1 MKRTVLLC
9 LATLSALSLRSQSLA
24 ECQQAAEQ
32 NYPLIRQYD
41 LISRTTE
48 LSVSNL
54 KKTWLPQLSATAQAT
69 LQSDVTAWPDEM
81 EAMLRQTGLDI
92 KGLSRAQYRA
102 GIDLSQTL
110 YDGGTARQQMEVA
123 RLQGASEEAQTG
135 VGLYALRSRVNEMY
149 FALLLLDERIR
160 LNRDLQTLLEGNEK
174 KLNDMFRHGT
184 AAESDW
190 LSVRAERL
198 NTVQELSSLE
208 SQRATLSRMLSLFCG
223 LEVTRPMKPE
233 TAADALV
240 PNDGDGS
247 LRPEVQFLDRQ
258 LQLTDARE
266 RLLDKALRPRL
277 TLFAQG
283 FYGYPGYNLFEDM
296 THRNGSW
303 NGIVGARLSWN
314 IGALYTYRN
323 DKARLEAERNSS
335 RMQRD
340 VFLFNNR
347 LESTQHSEE
356 TARFRRMMAEDDEIV
371 SLRRA
376 VRLAAESKLA
386 HGIIDVNDL
395 LREINAENSA
405 MVRRAIHEIEMLR
418 ELHSLRITLNR

>member
-174 KLNDMFRHGT
+174 KLNDMFQHGT

-208 SQRATLSRMLSLFCG
+208 SQRTTLSRMLSLFCG
-223 LEVTRPMKPE
+223 LEVARPVKPE

-258 LQLTDARE
+258 LADANRNLE
-266 RLLDKALRPRL
+266 RAKKCLMDS
-277 TLFAQG
+277 
-283 FYGYPGYNLFEDM
+283 NL
-296 THRNGSW
+296 N
-303 NGIVGARLSWN
+303 
-314 IGALYTYRN
+314 
-323 DKARLEAERNSS
+323 
-335 RMQRD
+335 QRKI
-340 VFLFNNR
+340 F
-347 LESTQHSEE
+347 
-356 TARFRRMMAEDDEIV
+356 
-371 SLRRA
+371 
-376 VRLAAESKLA
+376 SK
-386 HGIIDVNDL
+386 V
-395 LREINAENSA
+395 
-405 MVRRAIHEIEMLR
+405 
-418 ELHSLRITLNR
+418 

>member
-160 LNRDLQTLLEGNEK
+160 LN
-174 KLNDMFRHGT
+174 
-184 AAESDW
+184 
-190 LSVRAERL
+190 
-198 NTVQELSSLE
+198 TVQELSSLE
-208 SQRATLSRMLSLFCG
+208 SQRTTLSRMLSLFCG
-223 LEVTRPMKPE
+223 LEVARPVKPE

-258 LQLTDARE
+258 LQLT
-266 RLLDKALRPRL
+266 
-277 TLFAQG
+277 
-283 FYGYPGYNLFEDM
+283 
-296 THRNGSW
+296 
-303 NGIVGARLSWN
+303 
-314 IGALYTYRN
+314 
-323 DKARLEAERNSS
+323 SS
-335 RMQRD
+335 PMM
-340 VFLFNNR
+340 
-347 LESTQHSEE
+347 E
-356 TARFRRMMAEDDEIV
+356 TAACDPRCSSSTA
-371 SLRRA
+371 SC
-376 VRLAAESKLA
+376 
-386 HGIIDVNDL
+386 N
-395 LREINAENSA
+395 
-405 MVRRAIHEIEMLR
+405 
-418 ELHSLRITLNR
+418 